1 MRHACLLPV
10 LASALLV
17 AAPAAA
23 QTSEAPAAPPPS
35 TGDFG
40 DSITVGVAVAAV
52 PEYEGSDKYDI
63 VPAPAAIGTV
73 AGLPFQ
79 LLGNRLSVDLI
90 PNASGPGIDFQ
101 LGPIAVLNLNRTS
114 TRGLRDDRVA
124 ALGELDTGIEVG
136 AYVGLGKVG
145 VITSDYDRLSVS
157 VSYRQDVNG
166 ASKGAVW
173 QPSVS
178 YLTPLS
184 TKTAVGLFFTADH
197 ADDDYADYYFSV
209 NAAQAAASGLPA
221 FQARS
226 GWKSYT
232 VGALGTISLT
242 GDLLHGFKLVA
253 GGTYKRMLNDFGDT
267 PLTSIA
273 GDRNQWLGAVGL
285 AYTF

>member
-1 MRHACLLPV
+1 MRHARLLPV
-10 LASALLV
+10 LASALF
-17 AAPAAA
+17 AAGPALA
-23 QTSEAPAAPPPS
+23 QTSEAPANPPPAS
-35 TGDFG
+35 GDFG
-40 DSITVGVAVAAV
+40 DSITVGVAAAAV

-63 VPAPAAIGTV
+63 VPAPAAIGTI

-90 PNASGPGIDFQ
+90 PNNPGPGLDFQ
-101 LGPIAVLNLNRTS
+101 LGPVAVLNLNRTNVD
-114 TRGLRDDRVA
+114 GIRDNRIA

-136 AYVGLGKVG
+136 AYIGLGQVG

-157 VSYRQDVNG
+157 VSYRQDING
-166 ASKGAVW
+166 ASKGGVW

-184 TKTAVGLFFTADH
+184 TRNAVGLFLTADH

-209 NAAQAAASGLPA
+209 TPAQSLASGLPA
-221 FQARS
+221 FRARS

-232 VGALGTISLT
+232 VGLMATQSIT
-242 GDLLHGFKLVA
+242 GDLLHGFKIVA
-253 GGTYKRMLNDFGDT
+253 GGTYKRMLNDFGDS
-267 PLTSIA
+267 PVTSIA
-273 GDRNQWLGAVGL
+273 GDRDQWLGAVGL

>member
-23 QTSEAPAAPPPS
+23 QTSEVPAAPPPS
-35 TGDFG
+35 NGDFG
-40 DSITVGVAVAAV
+40 DSITVGVAAAAV

-90 PNASGPGIDFQ
+90 PNRPGPGIDFQ

-114 TRGLRDDRVA
+114 TRGIRDDRVA
-124 ALGELDTGIEVG
+124 ALGKLDTGIEVG

-184 TKTAVGLFFTADH
+184 TKTAVGLFFTADR
-197 ADDDYADYYFSV
+197 ADNDYAGYYFSV
-209 NAAQAAASGLPA
+209 NAAQATASGLPA

-232 VGALGTISLT
+232 IGALGTISLT

-253 GGTYKRMLNDFGDT
+253 GGTYKRMLNDFADS
-267 PLTSIA
+267 PVTSIA

>member
-1 MRHACLLPV
+1 MRHVRLLPV
-10 LASALLV
+10 LASALLAV
-17 AAPAAA
+17 PALA
-23 QTSEAPAAPPPS
+23 QTSEAPANPPPS

-40 DSITVGVAVAAV
+40 DSITIGVAAAAV

-63 VPAPAAIGTV
+63 VPAPAAIGTI

-90 PNASGPGIDFQ
+90 PNNPGPGIDFQ
-101 LGPIAVLNLNRTS
+101 LGPVAVLNLNRTR
-114 TRGLRDDRVA
+114 TRGLSDDRIR
-124 ALGELDTGIEVG
+124 ALGKLDTGIEVG

-173 QPSVS
+173 QPSIS

-184 TKTAVGLFFTADH
+184 TKNAVGLFLTADH
-197 ADDDYADYYFSV
+197 ADDDFADYYFSV
-209 NAAQAAASGLPA
+209 SPGQSLASTLPA
-221 FQARS
+221 FRARG

-232 VGALGTISLT
+232 VGLMATQSLT

-253 GGTYKRMLNDFGDT
+253 GGTYKRMLNDFGDS
-267 PLTSIA
+267 PVTSIA